1 MGTRFR
7 KSVKISKGVKV
18 NFSKSGASLSLGGRG
33 NSFNFGSKG
42 VKHTFGIP
50 GTGISHSTKIVGGKN
65 TSHKSSSSSRSSS
78 RSSSSSSYRGSSSN
92 KIIYDPSLNNKF
104 IYIPDLQIKMNSDG
118 KVIILSDYGE
128 PITDEAIVRKIK
140 ATDEYKTKKQNLE
153 IQRQQ
158 LLSQKY
164 ADSIE
169 ENEKL
174 INIHRMSTTVDALEE
189 YDRILKTLAPPEYQ
203 IPPFATPAPTIE
215 SIRIQLTNEAQTNVT
230 GNIFKVGKLRK
241 QYVDDNAQSRYLAAV
256 AAWEQSKNAYYQ
268 QQKQIEISEYARFQ
282 KVFEETKAYMEA
294 LIRGDSDVVCGA
306 IEDWV
311 SSCQLPLEFNV
322 DYEWFPERNLVFL
335 DVDLPEIEDLPDME
349 LTRLASGN
357 LREKK
362 KTQATLKQE
371 YVTLVLGLSIFI
383 SANVFN
389 VSPAIHSIVISGYTQ
404 RRDKAGDVND
414 DYVYS
419 IKFDREAFQKSVLAN
434 VVPQNFCSRFENRMN
449 ITTSM
454 IMKKITPFDITE

>member
-7 KSVKISKGVKV
+7 KSVKICKGVKV

-42 VKHTFGIP
+42 VKHTLGIP
-50 GTGISHSTKIVGGKN
+50 GSGISHTSKIIGGSS
-65 TSHKSSSSSRSSS
+65 SHKSHSSSRSTSSSSHRTSSPS
-78 RSSSSSSYRGSSSN
+78 RSSVYV
-92 KIIYDPSLNNKF
+92 PS
-104 IYIPDLQIKMNSDG
+104 DVQIVMNSDG
-118 KVIILSDYGE
+118 KVVIQTANGL
-128 PITDEAIVRKIK
+128 PITDEAVLRKIK
-140 ATDEYKTKKQNLE
+140 ATDVYKRTKQNLE
-153 IQRQQ
+153 FQRQQ
-158 LLSQKY
+158 LLSQTY
-164 ADSIE
+164 AESIE

-174 INIHRMSTTVDALEE
+174 INIHRMSPTVDALEE
-189 YDRILKTLAPPEYQ
+189 YDRILKTLAPPAYQ

-241 QYVDDNAQSRYLAAV
+241 QYVDDNAQSRYSAAV
-256 AAWEQSKNAYYQ
+256 AVWEQSKNAYYQ
-268 QQKQIEISEYARFQ
+268 EQKQIEAAENARFQ
-282 KVFEETKAYMEA
+282 KAFEENKAYMQA
-294 LIRGDSDVVCGA
+294 LIRGDSDVLCGA
-306 IEDWV
+306 IEDWI
-311 SSCQLPLEFNV
+311 SSCELPLEFNV
-322 DYEWFPERNLVFL
+322 DYEWFPERNMVFL

-404 RRDKAGDVND
+404 RRDKAGDIND
-414 DYVYS
+414 DYIYS